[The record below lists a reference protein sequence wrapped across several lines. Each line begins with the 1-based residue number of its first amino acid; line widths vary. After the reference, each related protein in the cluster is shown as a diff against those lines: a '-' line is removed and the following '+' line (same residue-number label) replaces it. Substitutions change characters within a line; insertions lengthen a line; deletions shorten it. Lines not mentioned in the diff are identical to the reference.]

1 MKLLV
6 VESPTKANTINR
18 FLGNKEYKVVATV
31 GHVRDLPKKRFGVK
45 IEENGKVSFSP
56 QYEIMKDKR
65 KVVKELKDLAKKADM
80 IILATDPD
88 REGEAIA
95 WHINYFLKKKDLP
108 VKRIAFHEITKE
120 AIEEALKESRDIDMN
135 RVDSQQARRI
145 LDRIVGY
152 KLSPLLWRKVRR
164 GLSAGRVQSV
174 ALRLVVERERE
185 IEKFKKEKYFRVTA
199 SFDSKKQWIAEL
211 VRDSDKAVEAKVKE
225 KLFAGSYTYTKTIYD
240 SLKLAQDVVN
250 NLSGE
255 PIIEK
260 ITEREVQKRP
270 YAPFTTSTLQQE
282 ASRKFGWS
290 SRMTMRIAQSLYEEG
305 LITYHRTDSTYL
317 NPKAVDK
324 MRGIISKEYGK
335 EYLPVKAIFYK
346 TKSRMAQ
353 EAHEAI
359 RPSDPNNQD
368 ISKNNRN
375 QKLYD
380 LIWKRAIAAQMN
392 PARIAQTTL
401 EIKDGNYLFRTTGSR
416 VVFDGFSK
424 VYPTKFSEITLPQLK
439 EGQKLEY
446 DTLSITEHETMPP
459 PRYNEA
465 SLIST
470 LEKEG
475 IGRPST
481 YAPIISVIQQ
491 RNYIEKEEGKFKPT
505 ELGVAVND
513 FLVKYFSDIIDLPFT
528 AGMEDDLDEIAQGKE
543 NWEEVLGKFWKPFIE
558 KVDKTKEEGERVKIE
573 EEKLNEKCPEC
584 KEGDLIIRIGR
595 FGKFVA
601 CSKFPE
607 CKYTRPFSQEAGFDC
622 PDCGKPT
629 VVRRTKKGRTF
640 YGCSGWPKCKWAAWK
655 KPKS

>member
-1 MKLLV
+1 
-6 VESPTKANTINR
+6 
-18 FLGNKEYKVVATV
+18 
-31 GHVRDLPKKRFGVK
+31 
-45 IEENGKVSFSP
+45 
-56 QYEIMKDKR
+56 
-65 KVVKELKDLAKKADM
+65 
-80 IILATDPD
+80 
-88 REGEAIA
+88 
-95 WHINYFLKKKDLP
+95 
-108 VKRIAFHEITKE
+108 
-120 AIEEALKESRDIDMN
+120 
-135 RVDSQQARRI
+135 
-145 LDRIVGY
+145 
-152 KLSPLLWRKVRR
+152 
-164 GLSAGRVQSV
+164 
-174 ALRLVVERERE
+174 
-185 IEKFKKEKYFRVTA
+185 
-199 SFDSKKQWIAEL
+199 
-211 VRDSDKAVEAKVKE
+211 
-225 KLFAGSYTYTKTIYD
+225 
-240 SLKLAQDVVN
+240 
-250 NLSGE
+250 
-255 PIIEK
+255 
-260 ITEREVQKRP
+260 
-270 YAPFTTSTLQQE
+270 
-282 ASRKFGWS
+282 
-290 SRMTMRIAQSLYEEG
+290 
-305 LITYHRTDSTYL
+305 
-317 NPKAVDK
+317 
-324 MRGIISKEYGK
+324 
-335 EYLPVKAIFYK
+335 
-346 TKSRMAQ
+346 
-353 EAHEAI
+353 
-359 RPSDPNNQD
+359 
-368 ISKNNRN
+368 
-375 QKLYD
+375 
-380 LIWKRAIAAQMN
+380 MN

-416 VVFDGFSK
+416 VVFDGFSR

-446 DTLSITEHETMPP
+446 NTLGITEHETMPP

>member
-6 VESPTKANTINR
+6 VESPTKANTINK

-45 IEENGKVSFSP
+45 IEENGKVSFNP

-80 IILATDPD
+80 VILATDPD

-185 IEKFKKEKYFRVTA
+185 IEKFKKEKYFKVTA
-199 SFDSKKQWIAEL
+199 SFDGKKPWIAEL
-211 VRDSDKAVEAKVKE
+211 VKDHGKTVETKVKE
-225 KLFAGSYTYTKTIYD
+225 KLFAGSYTYAKTIYG
-240 SLKLAQDVVN
+240 SLKLVQRAVDS
-250 NLSGE
+250 LSGE
-255 PIIEK
+255 PVIEK

-317 NPKAVDK
+317 NPKAVEK
-324 MRGIISKEYGK
+324 MRRIIAKEYGK
-335 EYLPVKAIFYK
+335 EYLPAKAIFYK
-346 TKSRMAQ
+346 TRSKMAQ

-359 RPSDPNNQD
+359 RPSDPSKQN
-368 ISKNNRN
+368 ISQNNRN

-380 LIWKRAIAAQMN
+380 LIWKRAVAAQMN
-392 PARIAQTTL
+392 PARIAQTAL
-401 EIKDGNYLFRTTGSR
+401 EIKDGNYLFRATGSR

-439 EGQKLEY
+439 EGQKLKY
-446 DTLSITEHETMPP
+446 DTLGITEHETTPP

-481 YAPIISVIQQ
+481 YAPIISVILQ
-491 RNYIEKEEGKFKPT
+491 RNYIEKEEGRFKPT
-505 ELGVAVND
+505 DLGVAVND

-528 AGMEDDLDEIAQGKE
+528 AGMENDLDEIAQGEE

-558 KVDKTKEEGERVKIE
+558 KVEKTKEEGERVKIE

-622 PDCGKPT
+622 PDCGKPA

-655 KPKS
+655 KPKT